1 MLPPAGAR
9 KGSGQARCLA
19 LLPGAVW
26 LFLHAQHGTSRH
38 PGQASYRSKTR
49 FHGSALGV
57 LGSQA

>member
-19 LLPGAVW
+19 PVPAAVW
-26 LFLHAQHGTSRH
+26 PLGRAQHRTSRH
-38 PGQASYRSKTR
+38 PRQASCRSKAR
-49 FHGSALGV
+49 FHGSVHGV